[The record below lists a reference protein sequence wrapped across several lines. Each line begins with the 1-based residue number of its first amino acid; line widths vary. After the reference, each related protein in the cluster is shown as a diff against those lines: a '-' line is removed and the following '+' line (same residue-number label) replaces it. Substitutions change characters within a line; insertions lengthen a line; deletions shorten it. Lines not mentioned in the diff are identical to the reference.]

1 MAWFVHYWDEINSR
15 NIRSSEI
22 STRENAM
29 RKACSLILGG
39 FVVSHVAGWHG
50 ERVDIVELRKWCS
63 ADTNQVKVG
72 TINGARVES

>member
-1 MAWFVHYWDEINSR
+1 
-15 NIRSSEI
+15 
-22 STRENAM
+22 M

-39 FVVSHVAGWHG
+39 FVVSHVAGSHG